1 MFREKEI
8 MDLGLKDKLVLITAS
23 SKGLGKATALEFA
36 KEGATVII
44 TSRNE
49 ENLKKTAL
57 EIKNITHA
65 NVSYYLCDLTKAED
79 IDNLFN
85 NIAKQFNGVDILI
98 NNTGGPKFGNFDN
111 ITDKDWQA
119 AFDLI
124 LLSMVRCIR
133 NALPYMRK
141 QHFGRIINFASSS
154 FKEPIKNLILSNT
167 FRTGILGLA
176 KSLAIELAPFN
187 ILINTIGPGR
197 ILTERVEELDL
208 EFAKKSGLLHDE
220 VRKKFIESIPLG
232 RYGTPDEL
240 ARVALFLGSS
250 ANTFMTGQA
259 ILVDGGLV
267 KSI

>member
-1 MFREKEI
+1 
-8 MDLGLKDKLVLITAS
+8 MDLGLKGKSVLITAS

-49 ENLKKTAL
+49 ENLKKAAL
-57 EIKNITHA
+57 EIKNNTHA
-65 NVSYYLCDLTKAED
+65 NVLYFLCDLTKAED
-79 IDNLFN
+79 IDKLFKN
-85 NIAKQFNGVDILI
+85 VATRFNGIDILI
-98 NNTGGPKFGNFDN
+98 NNTGGPPFGNFDN
-111 ITDKDWQA
+111 VTDKDWQM
-119 AFDLI
+119 AFELI

-141 QHFGRIINFASSS
+141 QRFGRIINIASSS
-154 FKEPIKNLILSNT
+154 FKEPINNLILSNT
-167 FRTGILGLA
+167 FRTGILGLS
-176 KSLAIELAPFN
+176 KTLATELAPYN

-197 ILTERVEELDL
+197 ISTERVEKLDL
-208 EFAKKSGLLHDE
+208 EFAKKSGLHVDE

-267 KSI
+267 KAI